1 MVELEC
7 KLKTVGLDG
16 TLAAI
21 PFGVDDVDLH
31 VASWDRKKNVDGQV
45 GASSVGHPVTLH
57 RRTSTVSS
65 RSLAIGRGRR

>member
-7 KLKTVGLDG
+7 ELETVGLDG

-31 VASWDRKKNVDGQV
+31 VAAWDRKEHVDGQV
-45 GASSVGHPVTLH
+45 GASSVEHPVTLH
-57 RRTSTVSS
+57 RKTSTVSN
-65 RSLAIGRGRR
+65 RSLAIGRARR